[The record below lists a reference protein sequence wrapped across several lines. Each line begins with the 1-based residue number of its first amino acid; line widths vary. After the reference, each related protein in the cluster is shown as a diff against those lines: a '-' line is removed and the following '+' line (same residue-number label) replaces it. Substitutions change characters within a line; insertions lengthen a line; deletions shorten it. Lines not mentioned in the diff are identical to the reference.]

1 MSIRCAGIRVLA
13 WSMAL
18 GCVAP
23 SFAVVG
29 SWDSLRTLSR
39 QDSSPAPWIELGRS
53 ALRANKDDLAKG
65 YFDRAITLSNHAEE
79 PILSIG
85 FLWLENG
92 RLETSLPY
100 LIPNLFRLNAGQLGR
115 LEQALADGGH
125 VSAVILAL
133 RQQASRRK
141 GFSPGTSL
149 AAEWAFHFGRYALCR
164 DILIPHA
171 GALDSASAHRFL
183 LSVFYGGYKTPPG
196 VIRKAASGFG
206 SVEIQSLAALNLARQ
221 GYFKEARSFISERT
235 PLPVRGYIHALELD
249 AYDKIDESTE
259 FFRQALDSKW
269 PEFHVVAMAEL
280 FKHYAITG
288 NRYKVDQLWDEI
300 QQGGEEDSPP
310 ALQELLA
317 CQFSLRG
324 YEKQAHS
331 IYQSLYRSHPDRP
344 AALRALWDEL
354 ALDDSTGL
362 QKHIQN
368 LLAIDPLDCDAN
380 QLALRY
386 FRAHNQY
393 RKAVHHGRNV
403 VLYCPDAVDPYFDL
417 AQSLLS
423 VSRPAEARLYFGK
436 YVRRG
441 GDPARVPTYMR

>member
-1 MSIRCAGIRVLA
+1 MSIRGAGIRVLA

-29 SWDSLRTLSR
+29 SVDSLRVPAR
-39 QDSSPAPWIELGRS
+39 QDSSPATWIELGRS
-53 ALRANKDDLAKG
+53 AIRANQDDLAKG
-65 YFDRAITLSNHAEE
+65 YFDRAIELANHAEE

-85 FLWLENG
+85 FTWLENG

-100 LIPNLFRLNAGQLGR
+100 LIPNLSRLNADQLGR
-115 LEQALADGGH
+115 LGRVLADSGH
-125 VSAVILAL
+125 VSAVIMIL
-133 RQQASRRK
+133 RQQASRSR
-141 GFSPGTSL
+141 GFSPAASL

-183 LSVFYGGYKTPPG
+183 LSVFYGGYKTPPDI
-196 VIRKAASGFG
+196 IRKTASDFE
-206 SVEIQSLAALNLARQ
+206 SVEIKSLAALILAQQRD
-221 GYFKEARSFISERT
+221 FKEARSFVSERT
-235 PLPVRGYIHALELD
+235 PLPIRGYIHALELE
-249 AYDKIDESTE
+249 AYEKIEESTE

-269 PEFHVVAMAEL
+269 PEFHIVAMAEL

-300 QQGGEEDSPP
+300 QQGGEEDTPP

-317 CQFSLRG
+317 RQFSLRG

-354 ALDDSTGL
+354 VSDDSTGL
-362 QKHIQN
+362 QRHIQN
-368 LLAIDPLDCDAN
+368 LLAVDPLDCEAN

-386 FRAHNQY
+386 LKAHNQN

-417 AQSLLS
+417 AQALLS
-423 VSRPAEARLYFGK
+423 VSRPAEARLYFAK